1 MNETLTLPS
10 KWVQFKVNNDQQA
23 KEELIV
29 SHISLVKYVAERIKD
44 NLPPEVEREDLVSY
58 GVFGLID
65 AIEKFDHNR
74 GIKFE
79 TYAIPRI
86 RGAILD
92 GLRSYDTAS
101 RTMRQKAK
109 KLGKAFADVENRL
122 GRCATDKEVAEE
134 LQMDMDS
141 YNTLLSEVGRL
152 HLLSLDEVVIHDD
165 DSSVTLGER
174 LEDKSSLNPAL
185 VTELNET
192 RDSLIRGI
200 ESLTEQERIVVAL
213 YFYDELNLREI
224 SEVLDLS
231 ESRISQIRAK
241 AIVKLRN
248 KLANLEID

>member
-1 MNETLTLPS
+1 MIL
-10 KWVQFKVNNDQQA
+10 
-23 KEELIV
+23 
-29 SHISLVKYVAERIKD
+29 SHVSLVKYVAERVKD
-44 NLPPEVEREDLVSY
+44 NLPPEVERDDLVSY

-109 KLGKAFADVENRL
+109 RLGRAFAEVENRL
-122 GRCATDKEVAEE
+122 GRTATDKEVAQE

-141 YNTLLSEVGRL
+141 FNTLLAEVGRL

-165 DSSVTLGER
+165 DSCVTLGER
-174 LEDKSSLNPAL
+174 LEDKTSLNPSL
-185 VTELNET
+185 VAELNEI
-192 RDSLIRGI
+192 RDSLIEGI
-200 ESLTEQERIVVAL
+200 ESLTQQERIVTTL
-213 YFYDELNLREI
+213 YFYEELNLREI
-224 SEVLDLS
+224 SDILDLS

-241 AIVKLRN
+241 AIVKLKN
-248 KLANLEID
+248 KLVGCEIE